1 MRTRSRCAPTEYSSK
16 KGLIKEQK
24 SSYNLGQ
31 RFIFTN
37 PYFGCTM
44 QIFNFVKVLF
54 SPIVFGLGFIGPL
67 SAEII
72 AALAVPLSIGTP
84 LHWGLLIGGLL
95 GLMAQVRGSWIWVKP
110 S

>member
-1 MRTRSRCAPTEYSSK
+1 LLTLIRNVRAKRTHEWA
-16 KGLIKEQK
+16 K
-24 SSYNLGQ
+24 SGYNLGEH
-31 RFIFTN
+31 FIFSN
-37 PYFGCTM
+37 PDFGCTM

-72 AALAVPLSIGTP
+72 TALEISLPIGTP
-84 LHWGLLIGGLL
+84 LYWGLLIGGLL

>member
-1 MRTRSRCAPTEYSSK
+1 MGEH
-16 KGLIKEQK
+16 LIF
-24 SSYNLGQ
+24 S
-31 RFIFTN
+31 N
-37 PYFGCTM
+37 PDFGCTM

-72 AALAVPLSIGTP
+72 TALEIALPIGTP
-84 LHWGLLIGGLL
+84 LYWGLLIGGLL